1 MLTRLDQDQ
10 EGMKRSA
17 EISTEVLNELKKKF
31 ESNLESIKV
40 SFDALNERVLAIGK
54 WEISYS
60 SYFQNS
66 VFIDH
71 RI

>member
-54 WEISYS
+54 
-60 SYFQNS
+60 
-66 VFIDH
+66 
-71 RI
+71 